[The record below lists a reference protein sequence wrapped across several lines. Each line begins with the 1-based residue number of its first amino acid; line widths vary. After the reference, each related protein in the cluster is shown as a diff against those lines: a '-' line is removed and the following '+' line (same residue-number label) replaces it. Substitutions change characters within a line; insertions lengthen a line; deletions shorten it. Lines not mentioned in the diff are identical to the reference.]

1 MGPWEGI
8 DEFVAVAE
16 TGSFTRAAARL
27 RVSSSH
33 VSRQLARLEDR
44 LGARLFFRTTRRVAP
59 TEAGQLF
66 YGRCRRL
73 LAERDLAFEAVGD
86 LQEQPRGLLRLTSA
100 VTYGERFVVPLVN
113 DFLALHPQLSV
124 EIHLTNEP
132 VDLVEQRFDLAVR
145 LGRLPE
151 SSLVATRL
159 APRAMYLCAAPA
171 YLDRRGTPERID
183 DLAHHDCL
191 VGTSDS
197 WSFHEEGGERLLRPQ
212 GRWRCN
218 SGLAVLDAA
227 LRGAGICQLPD
238 YYVSEHVRAGRLVAL
253 LPHNMPPNAAVWA
266 VYPQK
271 RHLAARVRL
280 LIEHLRAGLAERP
293 EYR

>member
-1 MGPWEGI
+1 MSPWEGI
-8 DEFVAVAE
+8 DEFVAVAD
-16 TGSFTRAAARL
+16 TCSFTRGAARL

-33 VSRQLARLEDR
+33 VSRQIARLEDR
-44 LGARLFFRTTRRVAP
+44 LGARLFFRTTRRVTL

-66 YGRCRRL
+66 YGKCQRL
-73 LAERDLAFEAVGD
+73 LAERELAFEAVGD
-86 LQEQPRGLLRLTSA
+86 LQEQPRGLLRLTAA

-113 DFLALHPQLSV
+113 EFLAGHPQLSV
-124 EIHLTNEP
+124 EMHLSNAP
-132 VDLVEQRFDLAVR
+132 VDLVEQRFDLAIR

-159 APRAMYLCAAPA
+159 APRAMYLCAAPV
-171 YLDRRGTPERID
+171 YLERRGTPESID
-183 DLAHHDCL
+183 DLTRHECL
-191 VGTSDS
+191 IGTAETWTFD
-197 WSFHEEGGERLLRPQ
+197 EGGGERLFRPH

-238 YYVSEHVRAGRLVAL
+238 YYVNEHLRAGRLVAL
-253 LPHNMPPNAAVWA
+253 LPRHQPPNTAVWA
-266 VYPQK
+266 VYPQQ

-280 LIEHLRAGLAERP
+280 LIEHLKRGLAERP